1 MNHICLAIEDALSE
15 AVAEK
20 LLSTSRQPFQITQR
34 LGNSGFGYLKRNLSK
49 FNQLAAKVTPVL
61 LLTDLD
67 KANCVLDFIQSWQ
80 QGLSLSEDLLFRV
93 VVREIEAWLLADRQA
108 FANWL
113 DIPITLVPN
122 EPENLSDPKQ
132 HLLNLVRRS
141 KKRNLKAEILPSS
154 KSHSPVGLGYNTE
167 LIRYVNNH
175 WDPLTAAECAPSLA
189 RAQKRIH
196 ELVTRHM
203 ESP

>member
-61 LLTDLD
+61 L
-67 KANCVLDFIQSWQ
+67 
-80 QGLSLSEDLLFRV
+80 
-93 VVREIEAWLLADRQA
+93 
-108 FANWL
+108 
-113 DIPITLVPN
+113 
-122 EPENLSDPKQ
+122 
-132 HLLNLVRRS
+132 
-141 KKRNLKAEILPSS
+141 
-154 KSHSPVGLGYNTE
+154 NTE